1 MTTCSSSSF
10 TVRPKYL
17 SSIMPSSQNAKA
29 LYGFSVILFQGHA
42 RIVCLNISASSS
54 TSTFQVVSLQS
65 NSNSDSREAE
75 TSPLL
80 LSSKRSKTTLNCFT
94 SAWTGTNMYKP
105 CTNYILYR
113 YIDTCIKRISKQ
125 KSEQHFQGAYNT
137 EPLSGF
143 QLQHEVDL
151 TKAQEDQV
159 CQVWQIRSD
168 EAKPSLLSRRQTHRS
183 PEPHPASLVCL
194 SLIKQKCQGLKAFP

>member
-1 MTTCSSSSF
+1 MQRLCMAFLSF
-10 TVRPKYL
+10 FFKVML
-17 SSIMPSSQNAKA
+17 
-29 LYGFSVILFQGHA
+29 A

-65 NSNSDSREAE
+65 NSNSDSRKAE

-94 SAWTGTNMYKP
+94 SAWTGTNMCKP

-137 EPLSGF
+137 EPFSGF

-159 CQVWQIRSD
+159 NQVWQIRSD

-183 PEPHPASLVCL
+183 PEPHPASL
-194 SLIKQKCQGLKAFP
+194 